1 MGFIFRHAPKEGSP
15 GFRLGWM
22 HGCES
27 GLGTQFGG
35 AIYQSFYGWKRDADI
50 ASYNPD
56 YKKIKDRYRK
66 ELRGVNWNNIQELL
80 PDLLENYP
88 SNMHKVVSW
97 WIKYK
102 RDLGSRIMEQLN
114 A

>member
-35 AIYQSFYGWKRDADI
+35 AIYQSFYSWKRDVDI
-50 ASYNPD
+50 ASSNPD
-56 YKKIKDRYRK
+56 YKKIKNRYKK
-66 ELRGVNWNNIQELL
+66 ELKDVLISIYGCPPMSNINGNPL
-80 PDLLENYP
+80 
-88 SNMHKVVSW
+88 KF
-97 WIKYK
+97 
-102 RDLGSRIMEQLN
+102 R
-114 A
+114 